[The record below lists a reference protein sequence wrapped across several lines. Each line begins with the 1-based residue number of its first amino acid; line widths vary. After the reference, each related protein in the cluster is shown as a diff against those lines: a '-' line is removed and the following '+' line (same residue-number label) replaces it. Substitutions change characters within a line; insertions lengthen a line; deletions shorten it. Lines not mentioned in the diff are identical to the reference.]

1 MENERSKSKGKDEKN
16 KNAKQCLESGSV
28 GSVTF
33 WLPGSGSKGQNV
45 NQKMKKNFSL
55 FKLKPKLFKKKNHQN
70 FSYCRFVRQV

>member
-1 MENERSKSKGKDEKN
+1 MENGRSKSKGKDEKN

-45 NQKMKKNFSL
+45 NQKMKK
-55 FKLKPKLFKKKNHQN
+55 KLFTL
-70 FSYCRFVRQV
+70 